1 MPARYFGKLGVV
13 DSSKAQVSNGETYRS
28 LIEQIING
36 KHYFAG
42 EKIAASVEIPAGT
55 SYTEDAD
62 IICKVYTKLPPY
74 MSAFNVGTSFY
85 NAKNLSTNMYQT
97 WGHNTLEALDSEAI
111 VTVRAA

>member
-1 MPARYFGKLGVV
+1 
-13 DSSKAQVSNGETYRS
+13 
-28 LIEQIING
+28 
-36 KHYFAG
+36 
-42 EKIAASVEIPAGT
+42 
-55 SYTEDAD
+55 
-62 IICKVYTKLPPY
+62 